1 MQFDK
6 GLSAITIFKFILTC
20 SSWVR
25 KCVLLVLLLQEKKV
39 KRVSQMFTVL
49 RSSQVFRSIC
59 LLGGGGMA
67 VQMGCQAINSSYLE

>member
-1 MQFDK
+1 M
-6 GLSAITIFKFILTC
+6 
-20 SSWVR
+20 
-25 KCVLLVLLLQEKKV
+25 LLVLLLQEKKV